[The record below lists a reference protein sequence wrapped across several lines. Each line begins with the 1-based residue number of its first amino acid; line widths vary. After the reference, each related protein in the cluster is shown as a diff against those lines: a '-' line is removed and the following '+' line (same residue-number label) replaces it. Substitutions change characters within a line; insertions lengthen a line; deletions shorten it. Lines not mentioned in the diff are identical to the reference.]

1 MLQAPRH
8 GISAA
13 QMIPP
18 FLTKPIGVSVDRS
31 SGQMCPS
38 GFSSCAPAPELMVGK
53 HTLDSFTADGLV
65 PCGFMTLPGAQSRWA
80 CQIGAC
86 NTCGSRTREVRKM
99 SLFAFLQTP

>member
-18 FLTKPIGVSVDRS
+18 FLTKPIGVSVDRF

-38 GFSSCAPAPELMVGK
+38 GFSSCAPAPELVVGK
-53 HTLDSFTADGLV
+53 HTLTVLLLMDWCLV
-65 PCGFMTLPGAQSRWA
+65 AS
-80 CQIGAC
+80 
-86 NTCGSRTREVRKM
+86 
-99 SLFAFLQTP
+99 